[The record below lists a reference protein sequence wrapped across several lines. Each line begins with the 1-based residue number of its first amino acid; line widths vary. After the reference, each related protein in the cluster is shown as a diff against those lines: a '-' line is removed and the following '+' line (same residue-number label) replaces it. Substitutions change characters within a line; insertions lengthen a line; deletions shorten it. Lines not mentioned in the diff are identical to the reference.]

1 MVVYMGVLHTC
12 IWIFSV
18 SSKCCA
24 PSLLD
29 VERVIGLSCYVYI
42 LQAVG
47 LVSALQL
54 LKGNE

>member
-1 MVVYMGVLHTC
+1 MVVYMGVLH
-12 IWIFSV
+12 IWMFSV

-29 VERVIGLSCYVYI
+29 VERVIRLCCYVFI